1 MDDRANE
8 LIACARGEREALSQL
23 FQLESG
29 RLLGIA
35 FRILR
40 RKDLAEDAVQ
50 ETFVRIWRFAHQF
63 DPEKGSSKTWINAI
77 LRNQA
82 LTILRQSDREQ
93 PEEPW
98 QLEIRADAEALNEA
112 WTGLAESSEL
122 RRCLGQL
129 DDDKRQGILMAYV
142 LGYTHGEI
150 AGRLGAPLGTVKA
163 WVRRGLKA
171 LRACLT

>member
-1 MDDRANE
+1 MDDRAID
-8 LIACARGEREALSQL
+8 LIACARGEREALRRL
-23 FQLESG
+23 FKLEAG
-29 RLLGIA
+29 RLLGVA
-35 FRILR
+35 YRILR
-40 RKDLAEDAVQ
+40 RHDLAEEAVQ

-63 DPEKGSSKTWINAI
+63 DPDKGSSQTWMNAI

-82 LTILRQSDREQ
+82 LSILRQSDREQ
-93 PEEPW
+93 PEEPRR
-98 QLEIRADAEALNEA
+98 LEIRADAETLDDA
-112 WTGLAESSEL
+112 WTGLAETSEL

-163 WVRRGLKA
+163 WVRRGLKS
-171 LRACLT
+171 LRECLS